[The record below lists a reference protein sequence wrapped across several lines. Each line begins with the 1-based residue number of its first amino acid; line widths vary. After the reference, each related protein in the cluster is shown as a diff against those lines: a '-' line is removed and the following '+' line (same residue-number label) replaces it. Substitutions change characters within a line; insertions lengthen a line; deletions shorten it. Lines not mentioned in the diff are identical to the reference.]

1 MRFENFAGRTNK
13 EMYNDNDLKH
23 NSYPLMNNQKTIL
36 SKAERDHI
44 MLFNPLPLDGSLS
57 GSFTGKTGF
66 LNLVLYIFSVLF
78 IFPSFEN

>member
-1 MRFENFAGRTNK
+1 MRFENFAGRNNK
-13 EMYNDNDLKH
+13 EMYNDDLKH

-66 LNLVLYIFSVLF
+66 LNLVLYIFSVL
-78 IFPSFEN
+78 IFPSCKT